1 MTGVLFGIPAR
12 SSPEAPPLSTALRDT
27 PAGIAPDLIER
38 TAHGGSETTSGMPRE
53 LLDVP
58 EDLPKQTPRQVAL
71 GQLALGQREDTVPRM
86 RPRRPPVFGIAAAGG
101 SAVLAS

>member
-38 TAHGGSETTSGMPRE
+38 TAHGGSETTSGTPRE
-53 LLDVP
+53 SLDVP
-58 EDLPKQTPRQVAL
+58 EDLPKQAPRQVAL
-71 GQLALGQREDTVPRM
+71 GQLA
-86 RPRRPPVFGIAAAGG
+86 AAK
-101 SAVLAS
+101 